1 MGHDPAR
8 LCTTQRRAV
17 PCRAITHSKT
27 KFLKTYQFEVIFFQ
41 TRHFSIQIRV
51 VKQPFRFS
59 FGFAWNDF
67 TIQTFEVHDTPDIM
81 SERTVPNLSI
91 FRTSFDIQ
99 FHCDRFNYFNFSFVG
114 TLLGKKS
121 TETRRLS

>member
-8 LCTTQRRAV
+8 LCTAQRRAV
-17 PCRAITHSKT
+17 PCRAAPSPIRKQ
-27 KFLKTYQFEVIFFQ
+27 TYQFEVIFFQ

-67 TIQTFEVHDTPDIM
+67 TIQTFEVHDTPNIM

-99 FHCDRFNYFNFSFVG
+99 FHCDRFNYFNFSFG
-114 TLLGKKS
+114 TFLGKKS